1 MIASSG
7 VAGPRSAAR
16 GRRGGLIAT
25 LRAIGNVARKELIQT
40 LRDRRVLFTLILAP
54 TIQLVIFGFAVDL
67 EVDRIP
73 TAVVDQDRT
82 AQSRALAQA
91 VFADGTFV
99 ERSATDDPD
108 IAQTELESGDL
119 TAVLVIPRGYARQL
133 ARGEA
138 PQVQIIVDA
147 TDPTRAQV
155 AAQDATQLLIARAAP
170 MLTGPPLAPRVLY
183 NQRLKTPVF
192 MVPGILASLL
202 LNVTSIVT
210 AMGLARERETGT
222 LEQILVT
229 PIHPAALLAGKCIP
243 YILFGL
249 IDVIAILVLG
259 TLLFAVPIRGSL
271 GVLGLGAFLY
281 LFSTL
286 GIGILIATLS
296 QTQQQAMLGA
306 FAFIL
311 PTMLLSGFMTPIASM
326 PSWLQPVTL
335 AIPMRHF
342 LEILRRVLIK
352 GATLG
357 DVLPQLGALA
367 ILGAVMLTLS
377 IALFRRRLA

>member
-259 TLLFAVPIRGSL
+259 TLLFAVQIRG
-271 GVLGLGAFLY
+271 
-281 LFSTL
+281 
-286 GIGILIATLS
+286 
-296 QTQQQAMLGA
+296 
-306 FAFIL
+306 
-311 PTMLLSGFMTPIASM
+311 
-326 PSWLQPVTL
+326 
-335 AIPMRHF
+335 
-342 LEILRRVLIK
+342 
-352 GATLG
+352 
-357 DVLPQLGALA
+357 
-367 ILGAVMLTLS
+367 
-377 IALFRRRLA
+377 